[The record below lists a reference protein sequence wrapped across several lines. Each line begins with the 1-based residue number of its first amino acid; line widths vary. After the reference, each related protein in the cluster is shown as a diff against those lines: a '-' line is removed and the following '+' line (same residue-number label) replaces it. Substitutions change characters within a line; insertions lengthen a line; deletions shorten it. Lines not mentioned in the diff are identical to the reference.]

1 MKGTLTNRAMQP
13 LLCGN
18 CIGTELIDHWI
29 QNMVDVSGIIVLGK
43 IKKDPVSEVY
53 LECRPAGMHGVI
65 VWLLIS

>member
-1 MKGTLTNRAMQP
+1 
-13 LLCGN
+13 
-18 CIGTELIDHWI
+18 
-29 QNMVDVSGIIVLGK
+29 MVDVSGIIVLGK